1 VLVKNTCNVVFN
13 CLILSVYGNFSLS
26 RSSTKIITY
35 FYLHANVID
44 YVGTTTIT
52 INIKGTLINTHFEL
66 IKKGKFFQLEKFS
79 IKKQI

>member
-1 VLVKNTCNVVFN
+1 MVIF
-13 CLILSVYGNFSLS
+13 LS

-66 IKKGKFFQLEKFS
+66 IKKGKFFQLEIFFYQKTNLTMTKE
-79 IKKQI
+79 IQIGPLSFL